1 MSCWR
6 DGGSVRATLGTEFVV
21 TGEETV
27 LIARPDGS
35 EAEVPVLDLREFL
48 VHMDRPLVGDNPY
61 GLSFDELHHEIARMT
76 RQIET
81 ERRRAPGQLAGLLAV
96 GREEREAAVAALA
109 EPTFSLAALALER
122 SRELVH
128 SDPVRAGELAG
139 IGKLIAERLP
149 DDFYGVGR
157 VADLRAYA
165 WAVHGNAL
173 RVGGDL
179 RRAVEAFGQARRWL
193 SEGNGTSLE
202 ALQVAELEISLRRDA
217 GDYEGALAR
226 SAEVIAAHEEG
237 GRMEDLVR
245 VMVKQASTYELMNQ
259 PERAIEVLERAE
271 YLGASIDD
279 QWLRLCSRHSL
290 IAGLARAERIEE
302 AAQLLQ
308 RSWGLYEQFAKP
320 GVVARRQWA
329 QGLISLGRGAAAEAA
344 EHLGEARAV
353 FTRHGYLADTALVT
367 LDLAVALAERFRWD
381 EVAALA
387 AETLALLEGQPVH
400 QETLAAVKMLEEA
413 GRRRRLDRAFC
424 RELLRRAVA
433 VAEQRPTARSDPG
446 GERRREGPRLI
457 DGPRGTAG
465 PDGGEVAAGSGAR
478 SRPPSS

>member
-6 DGGSVRATLGTEFVV
+6 DGGSLRATLGTEFVV

-27 LIARPDGS
+27 LIGRPNGS
-35 EAEVPVLDLREFL
+35 EAEVPLLDLREFV

-81 ERRRAPGQLAGLLAV
+81 ERRRAPRQLAALLA
-96 GREEREAAVAALA
+96 GRREEREAAVAALA
-109 EPTFSLAALALER
+109 EPTFSLAAMALER

-139 IGKLIAERLP
+139 IGKSVAERLP
-149 DDFYGVGR
+149 DDLYGVGR

-179 RRAVEAFGQARRWL
+179 RKAAEAFGEARRWL
-193 SEGNGTSLE
+193 DRGNGTSLE
-202 ALQVAELEISLRRDA
+202 AVQVAELETSFLRDA
-217 GDYEGALAR
+217 RDYEGALAR
-226 SAEVIAAHEEG
+226 SAEAIAAHEER

-245 VMVKQASTYELMNQ
+245 VMVKQASIYELMNQ
-259 PERAIEVLERAE
+259 PERAIEVLERVE

-290 IAGLARAERIEE
+290 IFALARAERIDE

-320 GVVARRQWA
+320 AVVARRHWA
-329 QGLISLGRGAAAEAA
+329 QGLICLGRGAAAEAA
-344 EHLGEARAV
+344 EHLREARAV
-353 FTRHGYLADTALVT
+353 FTRYGYLADTALVT
-367 LDLAVALAERFRWD
+367 LELAVALAERFKWD

-387 AETLALLEGQPVH
+387 AETLALLEGRPVH

-413 GRRRRLDRAFC
+413 GARRRLDRALG
-424 RELLRRAVA
+424 RELLRRVVA
-433 VAEQRPTARSDPG
+433 VAEQRPTVRGAPSGEPWREKAELMRGPG
-446 GERRREGPRLI
+446 GTVGQ
-457 DGPRGTAG
+457 
-465 PDGGEVAAGSGAR
+465 GGGGIAAGSGAR